1 MMQQLMNL
9 MVPCPSC
16 RQNFVGTQ
24 IKFCAA
30 CGGRNWKFEE
40 KALICAEGRKLLE
53 VIVEECGEKAHER
66 VKELIGIWV
75 NRPSRKVFCRYCGA
89 GIYRK
94 SAALDLG
101 EERDEASLWD

>member
-1 MMQQLMNL
+1 MVKNQKDM
-9 MVPCPSC
+9 MVPCLSC
-16 RQNFVGTQ
+16 RQNFVGTHV
-24 IKFCAA
+24 KFCAA
-30 CGGRNWKFEE
+30 CRGRNWEFEE
-40 KALICAEGRKLLE
+40 KALIRVEGRTLLQ

-75 NRPSRKVFCRYCGA
+75 NRPSKKVFCRFCGA

-94 SAALDLG
+94 SVALDLG